1 MKVTLSLTHQCNL
14 ACRYC
19 YAGSTKKRD
28 MSPET
33 AQKCVDF
40 ALETLPAEKSLSLGL
55 FGGEPLLRFELV
67 REITKYAY
75 RKAEE
80 FKKSVIISITTNGT
94 LVTPEVIDF
103 AADQSVQLCLSIDG
117 PADLHDR
124 NRIYRDGRGSFSD
137 VISGLEMALKR
148 LNSLQVNAVFGPET
162 ILDLPRCLKF
172 LADFGI
178 PVIHFSPD
186 IMATWPNDLCPKVRD
201 AFTQVAEHY
210 IGYYKQGQEIAIN
223 LLDSKM
229 LLFIKGGYDVA
240 DKCAMG
246 DGEWGIAPSGN
257 IYPCERFIGEDEN
270 SLFCLGNI
278 HTGINLE
285 RRCALRLKRGNH
297 NPECLKCNLRRY
309 CMNWCGCTNYFM
321 SGQTDMAAPMLC
333 TLEQATIKAARYVFS
348 SLVNAGNEL
357 FTDHLYG
364 YLDAEIHHR

>member
-1 MKVTLSLTHQCNL
+1 
-14 ACRYC
+14 
-19 YAGSTKKRD
+19 

-33 AQKCVDF
+33 AQKCVDL

-55 FGGEPLLRFELV
+55 FGGEPLLRFDLV
-67 REITKYAY
+67 REITEYAY

-80 FKKSVIISITTNGT
+80 VKKSVHVSITTNGT
-94 LVTPEVIDF
+94 LITPEVIDF
-103 AADQSVQLCLSIDG
+103 SADQGVQLCLSIDG

-124 NRIYRDGRGSFSD
+124 NRIYRDGRGSFAD
-137 VISGLEMALKR
+137 VISRLELALKR
-148 LNSLQVNAVFGPET
+148 LNSIQVNAVFGPET
-162 ILDLPRCLKF
+162 ILDMPRCLKF
-172 LADFGI
+172 FVDFGI

-186 IMATWPNDLCPKVRD
+186 IMAIWPDDLRPKLRD
-201 AFTQVAEHY
+201 IFTQIAEHY
-210 IGYYKQGQEIAIN
+210 IEYYTQGQEIAIN

-278 HTGINLE
+278 HTGLDWD

-297 NPECLKCNLRRY
+297 NPECVNCNLRGY

-321 SGQTDMAAPMLC
+321 SGQTDMAAPILC
-333 TLEQATIKAARYVFS
+333 ALEQAIIQAARYVFT